1 MSKFN
6 QERAADIIKY
16 LKQGSGLV
24 RASQRARVTR
34 QTVWNWRRRGRNLG
48 EGPLYEFDMEILRIE
63 AEQVSSAENTVK
75 RIMTDRADNRSAL
88 NAAKW
93 FLEKRAPEEY
103 GNKETLAVQIR
114 QEMALEMLDYLRETL
129 DGRTYATVLAALD
142 STGGEGT
149 APPRKLNS

>member
-6 QERAADIIKY
+6 QERAADIIRY

-34 QTVWNWRRRGRNLG
+34 QTVWNWRRRGRNEG
-48 EGPLYEFDMEILRIE
+48 SGPLYEFDLEIQRIE
-63 AEQVSSAENTVK
+63 AEQLTAAENTVK
-75 RIMTDRADNRSAL
+75 RIMTDRTDNRSAL

-114 QEMALEMLDYLRETL
+114 QEMALEMLDYLREKL
-129 DGRTYATVLAALD
+129 DGRVYEMVLAALD
-142 STGGEGT
+142 PSGGEGS
-149 APPRKLNS
+149 PPKQIEG